1 MTILPIYYVFIYD
14 SGRSRVYR
22 GSDTV
27 ATIIRDGHVPDGM
40 ADSLVLKVAMARSQ
54 SEAGYGRARMDC
66 ESRRALGLELG
77 DTVEISG
84 KRSVVAKV
92 FKCDP
97 EDEGRGMLF
106 IDGLTRTN
114 AGVSVDESVTV
125 RRCEPQ
131 PAEQVTL
138 APNIPDGKRIRFE
151 SGIEG
156 VFLKGLMNRPLVADT
171 DIIVPNIALM
181 GNRSTFAVVS
191 TVPKGPVMVND
202 RTKVVVKDTARKQ
215 TSKAQRGHQIT
226 YDDVGGLDEELR
238 RIREMIELPLKHPE
252 LFERLGI
259 GAPKGVLLYGPP
271 GTGKT
276 LMAEAVANESGA
288 SLFSVRGPEIMG
300 QYYGQS
306 EERLREIFKEA
317 EENAPSIVFLDEID
331 SIAPSRDDVSGEVER
346 RVVAQLLT
354 LMDGLGDRGNVIVI
368 GATNR
373 EDSIDPALRRPG
385 RFDREIE
392 IGIPGRKARADILS
406 VHMRD
411 MPLTPDVTPEWLASV
426 TQGFVG
432 ADLAALCREAAMHC
446 LSSRMSE
453 LDLDRAIPSEIL
465 ESMKVSKDDFS
476 AALGEVE
483 PSGMRE
489 VLVEIP
495 KVTWDDVGGLDD
507 VRRRI
512 EEVFVPE
519 DGNSAYDRLGIEPGK
534 GILLYGPPGT
544 GKTLIAKALA
554 NESGTNFI
562 SVNGPE
568 VASKWMGESERA
580 IRQIF
585 KRAKQMAPCIIF
597 FDELDS
603 IAPVRGMGDGSVWER
618 VVAQMLTSMD
628 GIEGLR
634 NVTVMGATNRPDMID
649 SALLRPG
656 RFDRL
661 VLVGK
666 PDMNSRLRILKI
678 HTRKMPLA
686 SDVDLEA
693 VASATDGY
701 VGADLAA
708 VCREA
713 GLAAYRED
721 PGADSVRMRH
731 FEQALT
737 AVGPSVTQD
746 MMDNYENLGKSMRKR
761 RTGWDSI
768 PFYG

>member
-1 MTILPIYYVFIYD
+1 MSD
-14 SGRSRVYR
+14 S
-22 GSDTV
+22 
-27 ATIIRDGHVPDGM
+27 I
-40 ADSLVLKVAMARSQ
+40 VLKVAMARSQ
-54 SEAGYGRARMDC
+54 SEAGYGRARMDGG
-66 ESRRALGLELG
+66 SRRALGVELG
-77 DTVEISG
+77 DTVEIAG

-114 AGVSVDESVTV
+114 AGVSVDENVTV
-125 RRCEPQ
+125 RRCIPQ
-131 PAEQVTL
+131 PAEQITL
-138 APNIPDGKRIRFE
+138 APNIPDGKRIKFE
-151 SGIEG
+151 SGIEN
-156 VFLKGLMNRPLVADT
+156 VFLKGLMNRPLMADT

-181 GNRSTFAVVS
+181 GNRSTFTVVS
-191 TVPKGPVMVND
+191 TTPKGAVIVNEKT
-202 RTKVVVKDTARKQ
+202 RIVVKDTPKKQ
-215 TSKAQRGHQIT
+215 QTAKVQRGHQIT

-288 SLFSVRGPEIMG
+288 ALFSVRGPEIIG

-317 EENAPSIVFLDEID
+317 AENAPSIVFLDEID
-331 SIAPSRDDVSGEVER
+331 SIAPNRNDVYGEVER

-354 LMDGLGDRGNVIVI
+354 LMDGLDDRGNVIVI

-392 IGIPGRKARADILS
+392 IGIPGRKSRADILS
-406 VHMRD
+406 VHLRD
-411 MPLTPDVTPEWLASV
+411 MPLTPDVTPEKLASL

-432 ADLAALCREAAMHC
+432 ADLAALCREAAMNC
-446 LSSRMSE
+446 LSSRMNE
-453 LDLDRAIPSEIL
+453 LDLDKAVPAEIL
-465 ESMKVSKDDFS
+465 ESMKVSMDDFT
-476 AALGEVE
+476 AALGDVE

-495 KVTWDDVGGLDD
+495 KVSWEDVGGLDD

-519 DGNSAYDRLGIEPGK
+519 EGNGAYDRLGIEPGK
-534 GILLYGPPGT
+534 GVLLYGPPGT

-568 VASKWMGESERA
+568 MASKWMGESERA

-603 IAPVRGMGDGSVWER
+603 IAPVRGMGDGSAWER

-628 GIEGLR
+628 GVEGLR
-634 NVTVMGATNRPDMID
+634 NVTVMGATNRPDMVD
-649 SALLRPG
+649 PALLRPG

-661 VLVGK
+661 ILVGK
-666 PDMNSRLRILKI
+666 PDADSRLGILKV
-678 HTRKMPLA
+678 HTRRMPLG
-686 SDVDLEA
+686 DVDLA
-693 VASATDGY
+693 AIAAMTDGY

-721 PGADSVRMRH
+721 PDADWVLMRH
-731 FEQALT
+731 FESALK

-746 MMDNYENLGKSMRKR
+746 MMNGYENLGKSMRKR
-761 RTGWDSI
+761 RAGWDNV

>member
-1 MTILPIYYVFIYD
+1 MSD
-14 SGRSRVYR
+14 S
-22 GSDTV
+22 
-27 ATIIRDGHVPDGM
+27 I
-40 ADSLVLKVAMARSQ
+40 VLKVAMARSQ
-54 SEAGYGRARMDC
+54 SEAGYGRARMDGG
-66 ESRRALGLELG
+66 SRRALGVELG
-77 DTVEISG
+77 DTVEIAG

-114 AGVSVDESVTV
+114 AGVSVDENVTV
-125 RRCEPQ
+125 RRCIPQ
-131 PAEQVTL
+131 PAEQITL
-138 APNIPDGKRIRFE
+138 APNIPDGKRIKFE
-151 SGIEG
+151 SGIEN
-156 VFLKGLMNRPLVADT
+156 VFLKGLMNRPLMADT

-181 GNRSTFAVVS
+181 GNRSTFTVVS
-191 TVPKGPVMVND
+191 TAPKGAVIVNEKT
-202 RTKVVVKDTARKQ
+202 RIVVKDTPKKQ
-215 TSKAQRGHQIT
+215 QTAKVQRGHQIT

-288 SLFSVRGPEIMG
+288 ALFSVRGPEIIG

-317 EENAPSIVFLDEID
+317 AENAPSIVFLDEID
-331 SIAPSRDDVSGEVER
+331 SIAPNRNDVYGEVER

-354 LMDGLGDRGNVIVI
+354 LMDGLDDRRNVIVI

-392 IGIPGRKARADILS
+392 IGIPGRKSRADILS
-406 VHMRD
+406 VHLRD
-411 MPLTPDVTPEWLASV
+411 MPLTPDVTPEKLASL

-432 ADLAALCREAAMHC
+432 ADLAALCREAAMNC
-446 LSSRMSE
+446 LSSRMNE
-453 LDLDRAIPSEIL
+453 LDLDKAVPAEIL
-465 ESMKVSKDDFS
+465 ESMKVSMDDFT
-476 AALGEVE
+476 AALGDVE

-495 KVTWDDVGGLDD
+495 KVSWEDVGGLDD

-519 DGNSAYDRLGIEPGK
+519 EGNGAYDRLGIEPGK

-568 VASKWMGESERA
+568 MASKWMGESERA

-603 IAPVRGMGDGSVWER
+603 IAPVRGMGDGSAWER

-628 GIEGLR
+628 GVEGLR
-634 NVTVMGATNRPDMID
+634 NVTVMGATNRPDMVD
-649 SALLRPG
+649 PALLRPG

-661 VLVGK
+661 ILVGK
-666 PDMNSRLRILKI
+666 PDADSRLGILKV
-678 HTRKMPLA
+678 HTRRMPLG
-686 SDVDLEA
+686 DVDLA
-693 VASATDGY
+693 AIAAMTDGY

-721 PGADSVRMRH
+721 PDADRVLMRH
-731 FEQALT
+731 FESALK

-746 MMDNYENLGKSMRKR
+746 MMEGYENLGKSMRKR
-761 RTGWDSI
+761 RAGWDNV

>member
-1 MTILPIYYVFIYD
+1 MSD
-14 SGRSRVYR
+14 S
-22 GSDTV
+22 
-27 ATIIRDGHVPDGM
+27 I
-40 ADSLVLKVAMARSQ
+40 VLKVAMARSQ
-54 SEAGYGRARMDC
+54 SEAGYGRARMDGG
-66 ESRRALGLELG
+66 SRRALGVELG
-77 DTVEISG
+77 DTVEIAG

-114 AGVSVDESVTV
+114 AGVSVDENVTV
-125 RRCEPQ
+125 RRCIPQ
-131 PAEQVTL
+131 PAEQITL
-138 APNIPDGKRIRFE
+138 APNIPDGKRIKFE
-151 SGIEG
+151 SGIEN
-156 VFLKGLMNRPLVADT
+156 VFLKGLMNRPLMADT

-181 GNRSTFAVVS
+181 GNRSTFTVVS
-191 TVPKGPVMVND
+191 TAPKGAVIVNEKT
-202 RTKVVVKDTARKQ
+202 RIVVKDTPKKQ
-215 TSKAQRGHQIT
+215 QTAKVQRGHQIT

-288 SLFSVRGPEIMG
+288 ALFSVRGPEIIG

-317 EENAPSIVFLDEID
+317 AENAPSIVFLDEID
-331 SIAPSRDDVSGEVER
+331 SIAPNRNDVYGEVER

-354 LMDGLGDRGNVIVI
+354 LMDGLDDRRNVIVI

-392 IGIPGRKARADILS
+392 IGIPGRKSRADILS
-406 VHMRD
+406 VHLRD
-411 MPLTPDVTPEWLASV
+411 MPLTPDVTPEKLASL

-432 ADLAALCREAAMHC
+432 ADLAALCREAAMNC
-446 LSSRMSE
+446 LSSRMNE
-453 LDLDRAIPSEIL
+453 LDLDKAVPAEIL
-465 ESMKVSKDDFS
+465 ESMKVSMDDFT
-476 AALGEVE
+476 AALGDVE

-495 KVTWDDVGGLDD
+495 KVSWEDVGGLDN
-507 VRRRI
+507 VRKRI

-519 DGNSAYDRLGIEPGK
+519 EGNGAYDRLGIEPGK

-568 VASKWMGESERA
+568 MASKWMGESERA

-603 IAPVRGMGDGSVWER
+603 IAPVRGMGDGSAWER

-628 GIEGLR
+628 GVEGLR
-634 NVTVMGATNRPDMID
+634 NVTVMGATNRPDMVD
-649 SALLRPG
+649 PALLRPG

-661 VLVGK
+661 ILVGK
-666 PDMNSRLRILKI
+666 PDADSRLGILKV
-678 HTRKMPLA
+678 HTRRMPLG
-686 SDVDLEA
+686 DVDLA
-693 VASATDGY
+693 AIAAMTDGY

-721 PGADSVRMRH
+721 PDADRVLMRH
-731 FEQALT
+731 FESALK

-746 MMDNYENLGKSMRKR
+746 MMEGYENLGKSMRKR
-761 RTGWDSI
+761 RAGWDNV

>member
-1 MTILPIYYVFIYD
+1 MSD
-14 SGRSRVYR
+14 S
-22 GSDTV
+22 
-27 ATIIRDGHVPDGM
+27 I
-40 ADSLVLKVAMARSQ
+40 VLKVAMARSQ
-54 SEAGYGRARMDC
+54 SEAGYGRARMDGG
-66 ESRRALGLELG
+66 SRRALGVELG
-77 DTVEISG
+77 DTVEIAG

-114 AGVSVDESVTV
+114 AGVSVDENVTV
-125 RRCEPQ
+125 RRCTPQ
-131 PAEQVTL
+131 PAEQITL
-138 APNIPDGKRIRFE
+138 APNIPDGKRIKFE
-151 SGIEG
+151 SGIEN

-181 GNRSTFAVVS
+181 GNRSTFTVVS
-191 TVPKGPVMVND
+191 TTPKGAVIVNEKT
-202 RTKVVVKDTARKQ
+202 RIIVKDTPKKQ
-215 TSKAQRGHQIT
+215 QTAKVQRGHQIT

-288 SLFSVRGPEIMG
+288 ALFSVRGPEIIG

-317 EENAPSIVFLDEID
+317 AENAPSIVFLDEID
-331 SIAPSRDDVSGEVER
+331 SIAPNRNDVYGEVER

-354 LMDGLGDRGNVIVI
+354 LMDGLDDRGNVIVI

-392 IGIPGRKARADILS
+392 IGIPGRKSRADILS
-406 VHMRD
+406 VHLRD
-411 MPLTPDVTPEWLASV
+411 MPLTPDVTPEKLAAL

-432 ADLAALCREAAMHC
+432 ADLAALCREAAMNC
-446 LSSRMSE
+446 LSSRMNE
-453 LDLDRAIPSEIL
+453 LDLDKAVPAEIL
-465 ESMKVSKDDFS
+465 ESMKVSMDDFT
-476 AALGEVE
+476 AALGDVE

-495 KVTWDDVGGLDD
+495 KVSWEDVGGLDD
-507 VRRRI
+507 VRKRI

-519 DGNSAYDRLGIEPGK
+519 EGNGAYDRLGIEPGK

-568 VASKWMGESERA
+568 MASKWMGESERA

-603 IAPVRGMGDGSVWER
+603 IAPVRGMGDGSAWER

-628 GIEGLR
+628 GVEGLR
-634 NVTVMGATNRPDMID
+634 NVTVMGATNRPDMVD
-649 SALLRPG
+649 PALLRPG

-661 VLVGK
+661 ILVGK
-666 PDMNSRLRILKI
+666 PDADSRLGILKV
-678 HTRKMPLA
+678 HTRRMPLG
-686 SDVDLEA
+686 DVDLA
-693 VASATDGY
+693 AIAAMTDGY

-721 PGADSVRMRH
+721 PDADRVLMRH
-731 FEQALT
+731 FESALK

-746 MMDNYENLGKSMRKR
+746 MMDGYENLGKSMRKR
-761 RTGWDSI
+761 RAGWDNV

>member
-1 MTILPIYYVFIYD
+1 
-14 SGRSRVYR
+14 
-22 GSDTV
+22 
-27 ATIIRDGHVPDGM
+27 M

-77 DTVEISG
+77 DTVEITG

-151 SGIEG
+151 TGIEG

-202 RTKVVVKDTARKQ
+202 RTKIVIKDTPRKQ
-215 TSKAQRGHQIT
+215 TAKAQRGHQIT
-226 YDDVGGLDEELR
+226 YDDVGGLDDELR

-453 LDLDRAIPSEIL
+453 FDLDRAIPSEML

-603 IAPVRGMGDGSVWER
+603 IAPVRGMGDGSAWER

-666 PDMNSRLRILKI
+666 PDADSRLGILKI
-678 HTRKMPLA
+678 HTRRMPLK
-686 SDVDLEA
+686 DVDLKL

-721 PGADSVRMRH
+721 PDADSVQQRH
-731 FEQALT
+731 FDLALST
-737 AVGPSVTQD
+737 IGPSVTQD
-746 MMDNYENLGKSMRKR
+746 MMESYENLGKSMRKR
-761 RTGWDSI
+761 RTGWDNI

>member
-1 MTILPIYYVFIYD
+1 
-14 SGRSRVYR
+14 
-22 GSDTV
+22 
-27 ATIIRDGHVPDGM
+27 M

-77 DTVEISG
+77 DTVEITG

-151 SGIEG
+151 AGIEG

-191 TVPKGPVMVND
+191 TVPKGAVMVND
-202 RTKVVVKDTARKQ
+202 RTKIVIKDTPRKQ
-215 TSKAQRGHQIT
+215 TTKAQQRGHQIT

-453 LDLDRAIPSEIL
+453 FDLDRAIPSEML

-603 IAPVRGMGDGSVWER
+603 IAPVRGMGDGSAWER

-666 PDMNSRLRILKI
+666 PDADSRLGILKI
-678 HTRKMPLA
+678 HTRRMPLK
-686 SDVDLEA
+686 DVDLKL

-713 GLAAYRED
+713 GLAAYRENPD
-721 PGADSVRMRH
+721 ADSVQQRH
-731 FEQALT
+731 FDQALST
-737 AVGPSVTQD
+737 IGPSVTAD
-746 MMDNYENLGKSMRKR
+746 MMESYENLGKSMRKR
-761 RTGWDSI
+761 RTGWDNI

>member
-1 MTILPIYYVFIYD
+1 MSD
-14 SGRSRVYR
+14 S
-22 GSDTV
+22 
-27 ATIIRDGHVPDGM
+27 I
-40 ADSLVLKVAMARSQ
+40 VLKVAMARSQ
-54 SEAGYGRARMDC
+54 SEAGYGRARMDGG
-66 ESRRALGLELG
+66 SRRALGVELG
-77 DTVEISG
+77 DTVEIAG

-114 AGVSVDESVTV
+114 AGVSVDENVTV
-125 RRCEPQ
+125 RRCTPQ
-131 PAEQVTL
+131 PAEQITL
-138 APNIPDGKRIRFE
+138 APNIPDGKRIKFE
-151 SGIEG
+151 SGIEN
-156 VFLKGLMNRPLVADT
+156 VFLKGLMNRPLMADT

-181 GNRSTFAVVS
+181 GNRSTFTVVS
-191 TVPKGPVMVND
+191 TAPKGAVIVNEKT
-202 RTKVVVKDTARKQ
+202 RIVVKDTPKKQ
-215 TSKAQRGHQIT
+215 QTAKVQRGHQIT

-288 SLFSVRGPEIMG
+288 ALFSVRGPEIIG

-317 EENAPSIVFLDEID
+317 AENAPSIVFLDEID
-331 SIAPSRDDVSGEVER
+331 SIAPNRNDVYGEVER

-354 LMDGLGDRGNVIVI
+354 LMDGLDDRGNVIVI

-392 IGIPGRKARADILS
+392 IGIPGRKSRADILS
-406 VHMRD
+406 VHLRD
-411 MPLTPDVTPEWLASV
+411 MPLTPDVTPEKLASL

-432 ADLAALCREAAMHC
+432 ADLAALCREAAMNC
-446 LSSRMSE
+446 LSSRMNE
-453 LDLDRAIPSEIL
+453 LDLDKAVPAEIL
-465 ESMKVSKDDFS
+465 ESMKVSMDDFT
-476 AALGEVE
+476 AALGDVE

-495 KVTWDDVGGLDD
+495 KVSWEDVGGLDD

-519 DGNSAYDRLGIEPGK
+519 EGNGAYDRLGIEPGK

-568 VASKWMGESERA
+568 MASKWMGESERA

-603 IAPVRGMGDGSVWER
+603 IAPVRGMGDGSAWER

-628 GIEGLR
+628 GVEGLR
-634 NVTVMGATNRPDMID
+634 NVTVMGATNRPDMVD
-649 SALLRPG
+649 PALLRPG

-661 VLVGK
+661 ILVGK
-666 PDMNSRLRILKI
+666 PDADSRLGILKV
-678 HTRKMPLA
+678 HTRRMPLG
-686 SDVDLEA
+686 DVDLA
-693 VASATDGY
+693 AIAAMTDGY

-721 PGADSVRMRH
+721 PDADWVLMRH
-731 FEQALT
+731 FESALK

-746 MMDNYENLGKSMRKR
+746 MMNGYENLGKSMRKR
-761 RTGWDSI
+761 RAGWDNV

>member
-1 MTILPIYYVFIYD
+1 MSD
-14 SGRSRVYR
+14 S
-22 GSDTV
+22 
-27 ATIIRDGHVPDGM
+27 I
-40 ADSLVLKVAMARSQ
+40 VLKVAMARSQ
-54 SEAGYGRARMDC
+54 SEAGYGRARMDGG
-66 ESRRALGLELG
+66 SRRALGVELG
-77 DTVEISG
+77 DTVEIAG

-114 AGVSVDESVTV
+114 AGVSVDENVTV
-125 RRCEPQ
+125 RRCTPQ
-131 PAEQVTL
+131 PAEQITL
-138 APNIPDGKRIRFE
+138 APNIPDGKRIKFE
-151 SGIEG
+151 SGIEN
-156 VFLKGLMNRPLVADT
+156 VFLKGLMNRPLMADT

-181 GNRSTFAVVS
+181 GNRSTFTVVS
-191 TVPKGPVMVND
+191 TAPKGAVIVNEKT
-202 RTKVVVKDTARKQ
+202 RIVVKDTPKKQ
-215 TSKAQRGHQIT
+215 QTAKVQRGHQIT

-288 SLFSVRGPEIMG
+288 ALFSVRGPEIIG

-317 EENAPSIVFLDEID
+317 AENAPSIVFLDEID
-331 SIAPSRDDVSGEVER
+331 SIAPNRNDVYGEVER

-354 LMDGLGDRGNVIVI
+354 LMDGLDDRGNVIVI

-392 IGIPGRKARADILS
+392 IGIPGRKSRADILS
-406 VHMRD
+406 VHLRD
-411 MPLTPDVTPEWLASV
+411 MPLTPDVTPEKLASL

-432 ADLAALCREAAMHC
+432 ADLAALCREAAMNC
-446 LSSRMSE
+446 LSSRMNE
-453 LDLDRAIPSEIL
+453 LDLDKAVPAEIL
-465 ESMKVSKDDFS
+465 ESMKVSMDDFT
-476 AALGEVE
+476 AALGDVE

-495 KVTWDDVGGLDD
+495 KVSWEDVGGLDD

-519 DGNSAYDRLGIEPGK
+519 EGNGAYDRLGIEPGK

-568 VASKWMGESERA
+568 MASKWMGESERA

-603 IAPVRGMGDGSVWER
+603 IAPVRGMGDGSAWER

-628 GIEGLR
+628 GVEGLR
-634 NVTVMGATNRPDMID
+634 NVTVMGATNRPDMVD
-649 SALLRPG
+649 PALLRPG

-661 VLVGK
+661 ILVGK
-666 PDMNSRLRILKI
+666 PDADSRLGILKV
-678 HTRKMPLA
+678 HTRRIPLG
-686 SDVDLEA
+686 DVDLA
-693 VASATDGY
+693 AIAAMTDGY

-721 PGADSVRMRH
+721 PDADKVLMRH
-731 FEQALT
+731 FESALK

-746 MMDNYENLGKSMRKR
+746 MMDGYENLGKSMRKR
-761 RTGWDSI
+761 RAGWDNV